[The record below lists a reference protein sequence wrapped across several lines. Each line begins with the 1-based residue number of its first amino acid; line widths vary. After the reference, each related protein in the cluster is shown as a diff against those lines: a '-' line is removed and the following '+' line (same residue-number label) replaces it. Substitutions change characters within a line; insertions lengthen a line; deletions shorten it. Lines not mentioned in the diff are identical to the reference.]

1 MLRSLR
7 EDITEEL
14 DTLENSLKR
23 LRIEYEQY
31 FMGNMKR
38 PPSVLQGK
46 VQKTVLKLAA
56 SPPLNTRLRFRFNQL
71 NSRFQMF
78 RQQWGRTMRQIE
90 AGTYSRH
97 RFKADL
103 REREQGERQEGP
115 TEESAEQ
122 KKTRRKRTR
131 SGDPLDQ
138 LADALNNAR
147 RKTGQH
153 GDGVDRQKLSR
164 SVRQQTAALKEK
176 YGDDARIKFKVV
188 IENDEAKL
196 KASVSKG

>member
-23 LRIEYEQY
+23 LRIDYEQY

-78 RQQWGRTMRQIE
+78 RQQWGRTMREIE
-90 AGTYSRH
+90 AGTYKRH

-103 REREQGERQEGP
+103 HEREEATRQQQPAAERE
-115 TEESAEQ
+115 
-122 KKTRRKRTR
+122 KKRRKRSR
-131 SGDPLDQ
+131 RGDPLDK
-138 LADALNNAR
+138 LADALNSAR
-147 RKTGQH
+147 RKTGEH
-153 GDGVDRQKLSR
+153 GSGVDRERLAR
-164 SVRQQTAALKEK
+164 TVRQQTAALKEK
-176 YGDDARIKFKVV
+176 YGDQARIKFKIV
-188 IENDEAKL
+188 IENDKAKL
-196 KASVSKG
+196 KASISKR

>member
-14 DTLENSLKR
+14 DTLEHSLKR

-71 NSRFQMF
+71 NQRFQMF
-78 RQQWGRTMRQIE
+78 RQQWGRTMREIE
-90 AGTYSRH
+90 AGTYKRH

-103 REREQGERQEGP
+103 REREEATRQQQPAAERE
-115 TEESAEQ
+115 
-122 KKTRRKRTR
+122 KKRRKRSR
-131 SGDPLDQ
+131 RGDPLDQ
-138 LADALNNAR
+138 LADALNSAR
-147 RKTGQH
+147 RKTGEH
-153 GDGVDRQKLSR
+153 GSGVDRERLAR
-164 SVRQQTAALKEK
+164 TVRQQTAALKEK
-176 YGDDARIKFKVV
+176 YGDQARIKFKIV
-188 IENDEAKL
+188 IENDKAKL
-196 KASVSKG
+196 KASISKR